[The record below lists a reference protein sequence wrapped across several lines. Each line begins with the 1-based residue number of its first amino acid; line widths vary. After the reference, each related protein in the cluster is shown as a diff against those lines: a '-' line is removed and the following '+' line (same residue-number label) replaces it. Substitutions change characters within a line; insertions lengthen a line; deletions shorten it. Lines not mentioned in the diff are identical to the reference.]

1 MYLPR
6 PVLNWLD
13 AQAADFLAAPGAPPV
28 SFLSPSGEPA
38 LAPPD
43 GISWRLFANP
53 ITLFIGGVA
62 AVVLELAEPRVRHGV
77 WTYSTFR
84 TDPLGRLRRTGLAAM
99 ATCYAARSVSEPMIA
114 AVSRLHARI
123 ASVAE
128 DGRAYRA
135 DDPELLRWVGLTA
148 AWAFAEAH
156 GRYVRPLTPA
166 DRERLWAEAVPGNRL
181 FGVPD
186 PPASQAEADA
196 HLASMPLTSSPILP
210 DFLATMRRVP
220 AFPAM
225 ARPLQRLC
233 VEAAL
238 ALLPPAT
245 LRTLDLRPHMPPGG
259 HALVRAAARAAD
271 ALPLPSAPW
280 VQARRRLGLPPPART

>member
-1 MYLPR
+1 MYVPPPLLR
-6 PVLNWLD
+6 WLD
-13 AQAADFLAAPGAPPV
+13 TQAADFLAAPGAPPI
-28 SFLSPSGEPA
+28 SFLSPPGEPA
-38 LAPPD
+38 LAPQD

-53 ITLFIGGVA
+53 VTLFIGGVA

-77 WTYSTFR
+77 WTFSAFR

-99 ATCYAARSVSEPMIA
+99 ATAYAARSVSDPMIA
-114 AVSRLHARI
+114 AVSRLHARVGG
-123 ASVAE
+123 VAE
-128 DGRAYRA
+128 DGRPYRA

-148 AWAFAEAH
+148 AWSFAEAH
-156 GRYVRPLTPA
+156 SRYVRPLTPA

-186 PPASQAEADA
+186 PPATQAEADQA
-196 HLASMPLTSSPILP
+196 IAGTLLTPSPILP

-220 AFPAM
+220 AFPPL

-238 ALLPPAT
+238 ALLPPPT
-245 LRTLDLRPHMPPGG
+245 LRTLQLRARMPPGG
-259 HALVRAAARAAD
+259 HMIVRAAARAAD
-271 ALPLPSAPW
+271 DLPLPSAPW
-280 VQARRRLGLPPPART
+280 TQARRRLGLPGQRN